1 MKKRIITATAFAAC
15 LALCAAVWPQ
25 KQPAEE
31 TPAPSTPAVVIATQP
46 EIPEI
51 AEMEGVISPEEEK
64 AEAILPEL
72 VEEADILPEPLP
84 AQTPSASEVP
94 ILPEQDVT
102 PPQEPEPA
110 PALPD
115 SAPDNMVYVPGFGWI
130 ESQGPNH
137 AEYAEDM
144 YENGNKIGI
153 MG

>member
-1 MKKRIITATAFAAC
+1 MKKRIITAAAFAAC

-25 KQPAEE
+25 QQPAGE
-31 TPAPSTPAVVIATQP
+31 TPALPTPAVVIATQP

-51 AEMEGVISPEEEK
+51 AEMEEVISPEEEK
-64 AEAILPEL
+64 TEATLPEL
-72 VEEADILPEPLP
+72 VEEADIVPEPSP

-94 ILPEQDVT
+94 VLPEQDVT
-102 PPQEPEPA
+102 APQEPEPA
-110 PALPD
+110 PASPN

-144 YENGNKIGI
+144 HENGNKIGI

>member
-1 MKKRIITATAFAAC
+1 MKKQIIPTAAFAAC

-25 KQPAEE
+25 DEPARE
-31 TPAPSTPAVVIATQP
+31 TPALPTPAAVIATQP

-51 AEMEGVISPEEEK
+51 AEMEEVISPEEEK
-64 AEAILPEL
+64 TEATLPEL
-72 VEEADILPEPLP
+72 VEEADIVPEPSP
-84 AQTPSASEVP
+84 AQTPPESEVQAP
-94 ILPEQDVT
+94 SEQDAT
-102 PPQEPEPA
+102 PQQEPEPA
-110 PALPD
+110 P
-115 SAPDNMVYVPGFGWI
+115 APDNMVYVPGFGWV